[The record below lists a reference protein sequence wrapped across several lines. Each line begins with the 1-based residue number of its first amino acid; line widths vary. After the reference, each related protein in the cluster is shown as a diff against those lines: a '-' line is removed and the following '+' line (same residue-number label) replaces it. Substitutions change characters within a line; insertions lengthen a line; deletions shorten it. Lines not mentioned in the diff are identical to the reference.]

1 MRADANQW
9 TQDCHTASGTGP
21 WKSSISRVE
30 GIAIGGN
37 EFSVTEGVQALGRA
51 EMKPKPYESQATSL
65 VLPEAKTQR
74 GLVRQSSQ
82 CIYKCGVYMCV
93 EGLCVH
99 KCACVYMCVEGYAN
113 QDTPSQPLLQP
124 WIGT

>member
-1 MRADANQW
+1 MKADATQW
-9 TQDCHTASGTGP
+9 TQYCHTASRTGP
-21 WKSSISRVE
+21 WKSSISGME
-30 GIAIGGN
+30 GIAIGSN
-37 EFSVTEGVQALGRA
+37 EFSVIEDVQALGRA

-65 VLPEAKTQR
+65 VFPEAKTQR

-82 CIYKCGVYMCV
+82 CVYKCDVYMCV

-113 QDTPSQPLLQP
+113 RDTPSQPLLQP
-124 WIGT
+124 WIGI